1 MMAVLENWKT
11 WKTGKLENPGKPAY
25 KVNPPIIKS
34 PLMPSP
40 ISFAAPIFS
49 IDRKIFFQAAT
60 EVSDI
65 EKIACIMQ
73 KMFFIQATMF
83 LSNEKIILNMG
94 TIFPIVEKIIGRLAI
109 IFCISQTKDLH
120 TQIKVEGS
128 KNIIL
133 PTIFLV
139 NN

>member
-1 MMAVLENWKT
+1 MVGTDSWRPVLSAIFS
-11 WKTGKLENPGKPAY
+11 GIPQDRDAY
-25 KVNPPIIKS
+25 KV
-34 PLMPSP
+34 
-40 ISFAAPIFS
+40 SFSAPIFS
-49 IDRKIFFQAAT
+49 GDRQIFFEAAT

-94 TIFPIVEKIIGRLAI
+94 TIFPIMEKIIGRLAT

-128 KNIIL
+128 KNIFFIL